1 MRMVR
6 YYQRNITKMVRKILD
21 IGILEIQ
28 KGGRGNTAK
37 KPSELIWS
45 KTPTTRSIPS
55 LSSEIGWTLL

>member
-1 MRMVR
+1 
-6 YYQRNITKMVRKILD
+6 MVRKILD